1 MSETNGTDTNSEA
14 TTPGPDEP
22 VAVASVDTGDNSET
36 EASDKEEEEDN
47 DEEDDH
53 DDHTIILNPKPMLEL
68 SSLESGRVER
78 RGCNINSYY
87 IIKHQGKKE

>member
-1 MSETNGTDTNSEA
+1 MTIEA
-14 TTPGPDEP
+14 
-22 VAVASVDTGDNSET
+22 
-36 EASDKEEEEDN
+36 KEEEDN

-87 IIKHQGKKE
+87 IIKHHQGKKNKCFSAFQGKNQLICIVHMSICHDIRLTC

>member
-1 MSETNGTDTNSEA
+1 MMTIEA
-14 TTPGPDEP
+14 
-22 VAVASVDTGDNSET
+22 
-36 EASDKEEEEDN
+36 EEEEDN

-87 IIKHQGKKE
+87 IIKHHQCKKNKCSSEIKLKSCLK